1 MIRAIILV
9 HCWVLGSALLRVPAA
24 TFLMERRLP
33 LVARAEV
40 FARQNTDARRKSK
53 ASALKRHNGRKAATK
68 VNELGYRLE
77 PQPSKAQRRRIDVVL
92 LEAVDGL
99 GEAGEVVSVSPTMFE
114 HALLK
119 TGKARLQTKKEL
131 LGMAKPADDDGFVV
145 SPQYETPPATAPPPA
160 GQASATLTVVD
171 GDAFEDESTAGKQDV
186 IGRVSDSGQ
195 GPILASPPAWASP
208 WDKLI

>member
-77 PQPSKAQRRRIDVVL
+77 PQPNKAQKRRIDVVL

-119 TGKARLQTKKEL
+119 TGKARLQTKKD
-131 LGMAKPADDDGFVV
+131 LGLAKPADDDGFVV
-145 SPQYETPPATAPPPA
+145 SPQHETPPATAPPPPE
-160 GQASATLTVVD
+160 ASATLTVVD
-171 GDAFEDESTAGKQDV
+171 EDDFEDESTQGKQDV
-186 IGRVSDSGQ
+186 IGSDSDGGP

-208 WDKLI
+208 LDKLI

>member
-1 MIRAIILV
+1 
-9 HCWVLGSALLRVPAA
+9 
-24 TFLMERRLP
+24 MERRLP

-77 PQPSKAQRRRIDVVL
+77 PQPNKAQKRRIDVVL

-131 LGMAKPADDDGFVV
+131 LELAKPADDDGFVV
-145 SPQYETPPATAPPPA
+145 SPQHETPPATAPPPPE
-160 GQASATLTVVD
+160 ASATLTVVD
-171 GDAFEDESTAGKQDV
+171 EGDFEDESTPGKQDV
-186 IGRVSDSGQ
+186 IGSDSDGGP

-208 WDKLI
+208 LDKLI

>member
-9 HCWVLGSALLRVPAA
+9 HFWVLGSALLRVPAA

-40 FARQNTDARRKSK
+40 FVRQNTDARRKSK

-77 PQPSKAQRRRIDVVL
+77 PQPNKAQKRRIDVVL

-119 TGKARLQTKKEL
+119 TGKARLQTKKD
-131 LGMAKPADDDGFVV
+131 LGLAKPADDDGFVV
-145 SPQYETPPATAPPPA
+145 SPQHETPPATAPPPP
-160 GQASATLTVVD
+160 QASATLTVVD
-171 GDAFEDESTAGKQDV
+171 EGDFEDESTPGKQDV
-186 IGRVSDSGQ
+186 IGSDSDGGP

-208 WDKLI
+208 LDKLI

>member
-40 FARQNTDARRKSK
+40 FVRQNTDARRKSK

-77 PQPSKAQRRRIDVVL
+77 PQPNKAQKRRIDVVL

-119 TGKARLQTKKEL
+119 TGKARLQTKKD
-131 LGMAKPADDDGFVV
+131 LGLAKPADDDGFVV
-145 SPQYETPPATAPPPA
+145 SPQHETPPATAPPPPE
-160 GQASATLTVVD
+160 ASATLTVVD
-171 GDAFEDESTAGKQDV
+171 EDDFEDESTPGKQDV
-186 IGRVSDSGQ
+186 IGSDSDGGP

-208 WDKLI
+208 LDKLI

>member
-9 HCWVLGSALLRVPAA
+9 HCWALGSALRRVPAA

-40 FARQNTDARRKSK
+40 FVRQNTDARRKSK

-77 PQPSKAQRRRIDVVL
+77 PQPNKAQKRRIDVVL

-131 LGMAKPADDDGFVV
+131 LGLAKPADDDGFVV
-145 SPQYETPPATAPPPA
+145 SPQHETPPATAPPPPE
-160 GQASATLTVVD
+160 ASATLTVVD
-171 GDAFEDESTAGKQDV
+171 EDDFEDESTLGKQDV
-186 IGRVSDSGQ
+186 IGSDSDGGP

-208 WDKLI
+208 LDKLI

>member
-1 MIRAIILV
+1 M
-9 HCWVLGSALLRVPAA
+9 
-24 TFLMERRLP
+24 
-33 LVARAEV
+33 
-40 FARQNTDARRKSK
+40 RQNTDARRKSK

-77 PQPSKAQRRRIDVVL
+77 PQPNKAQKRRIDVVL

-119 TGKARLQTKKEL
+119 TGKARLQTKKDFRL
-131 LGMAKPADDDGFVV
+131 AKPADDDGFVV
-145 SPQYETPPATAPPPA
+145 SPQHETPPATAPPPPE
-160 GQASATLTVVD
+160 ASATLTVVD
-171 GDAFEDESTAGKQDV
+171 EDDFEDESTQGKQDV
-186 IGRVSDSGQ
+186 IGSDSDGGP

-208 WDKLI
+208 LDKLI